1 MASSC
6 DFGPRIPTE
15 TDSKDVSIE
24 YKAML
29 AQSIAD
35 KAQPWKALYQ
45 VHPLDK
51 PTSNSLHDKPYF
63 KGDHTSNDYEAGDY
77 GSGA

>member
-1 MASSC
+1 MASCS
-6 DFGPRIPTE
+6 DFDPRIPVE
-15 TDSKDVSIE
+15 TGSNDAIIE

-51 PTSNSLHDKPYF
+51 PASDSLHDKPYF
-63 KGDHTSNDYEAGDY
+63 KGDHTDNDYEAGDY
-77 GSGA
+77 GAGA